1 VVDTGLEDVVD
12 GGGVVKRTRYIAKE
26 VEEDVDEEEEDVLPL
41 VQCERLSKAQ
51 SDTLSLVVPAR
62 MVDIQVL
69 SMSIVDGILEEAIP
83 EELMLDLPKTIITN
97 VLIDCS
103 DEAPSASLLARP
115 EVSLPVPSGA
125 SASVSLAADPVLA
138 LEDTLSP
145 KGVLAPEGV
154 MVGSP
159 SATSME
165 VHVGYPMHQ
174 IDDAMA
180 TSSVLPIGPS
190 PADPSTLEVSG
201 FSVGILMGIALSLG
215 DSEPSGVVHASC
227 RKWVTPKRGGELGL
241 LKL

>member
-1 VVDTGLEDVVD
+1 
-12 GGGVVKRTRYIAKE
+12 
-26 VEEDVDEEEEDVLPL
+26 
-41 VQCERLSKAQ
+41 
-51 SDTLSLVVPAR
+51 
-62 MVDIQVL
+62 
-69 SMSIVDGILEEAIP
+69 
-83 EELMLDLPKTIITN
+83 
-97 VLIDCS
+97 
-103 DEAPSASLLARP
+103 
-115 EVSLPVPSGA
+115 
-125 SASVSLAADPVLA
+125 
-138 LEDTLSP
+138 
-145 KGVLAPEGV
+145 